1 MGIAAYANRSL
12 FGRSIPTNDVAM
24 ASIVRL

>member
-1 MGIAAYANRSL
+1 MGIAACANRSL
-12 FGRSIPTNDVAM
+12 FGRRIPTNEFAM